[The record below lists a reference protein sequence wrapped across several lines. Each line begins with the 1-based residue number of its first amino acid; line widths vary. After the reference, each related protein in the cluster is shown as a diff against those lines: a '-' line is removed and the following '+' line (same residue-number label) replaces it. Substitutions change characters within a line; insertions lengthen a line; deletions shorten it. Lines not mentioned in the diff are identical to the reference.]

1 MSRIRYHYYGVKGE
15 EAWHFP
21 SNCRPGMMN
30 WFIPKLFEGSDI
42 VWCQGLKG
50 GVRIVY
56 TDWAKNAFEFRKYGY
71 ITTDAEAMKEFAWA
85 KLRARDL
92 N

>member
-1 MSRIRYHYYGVKGE
+1 MVNHRYHYYGIKGE
-15 EAWHFP
+15 EAWHFA

-56 TDWAKNAFEFRKYGY
+56 TDWVKNAFEFRKYGY
-71 ITTDAEAMKEFAWA
+71 ITTDPEAMKEFAWV